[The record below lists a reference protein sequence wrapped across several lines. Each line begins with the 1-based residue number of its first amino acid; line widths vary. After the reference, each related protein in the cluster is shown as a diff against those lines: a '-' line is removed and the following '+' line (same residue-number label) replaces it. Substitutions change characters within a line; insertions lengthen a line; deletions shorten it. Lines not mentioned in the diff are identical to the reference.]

1 MNFSAVTNPRLP
13 TLIIMQYRMVGRR
26 LAHVSHSIH
35 QTSTTWLCCLALA
48 AASSGTLQA
57 ATDLPQPASQAVL
70 VELFTSEGCSSC
82 PPADR
87 LLVELDRQQ
96 PVSGATIVV
105 LSEHVDYWDH
115 EGWRDPFSSH
125 QWTERQEEYVR
136 QFGLESPATPQI
148 VIDGSH
154 QVTGGDGRAVLAAI
168 EQSAKTPRLDIAIST
183 AERSSDGIHL
193 EITAAAAKGATL
205 YVVLADDADHSSVTH
220 GENAGRTIDHVAV
233 ARAFVRVGKLDKS
246 PLDQKLVIPI
256 LPGAPNRRLRLIVF
270 AQDGHSG
277 HIVGVTAREL

>member
-1 MNFSAVTNPRLP
+1 MSRSIPRK
-13 TLIIMQYRMVGRR
+13 
-26 LAHVSHSIH
+26 SIP
-35 QTSTTWLCCLALA
+35 WLCCIALA
-48 AASSGTLQA
+48 AASTTALRA
-57 ATDLPQPASQAVL
+57 ASDSAQPASSAVL

-82 PPADR
+82 PPADH
-87 LLVELDRQQ
+87 LLVELDHQQ
-96 PVSGATIVV
+96 PVPGTMIVV

-136 QFGLESPATPQI
+136 QFSLQSPATPQI
-148 VIDGSH
+148 VVDGSR

-168 EQSAKTPRLDIAIST
+168 EQSAKAPRLEIAIPT

-193 EITAAAAKGATL
+193 EITAAAAKNATL
-205 YVVLADDADHSSVTH
+205 YAVLADDADHSSVTH

-233 ARAFVRVGKLDKS
+233 ARALVRVGKLDKS
-246 PLDQKLVIPI
+246 PLDQKITIPI
-256 LPGAPNRRLRLIVF
+256 PPGVPDRRLRLVVF

>member
-1 MNFSAVTNPRLP
+1 MSLSVHKKLAATFFS
-13 TLIIMQYRMVGRR
+13 
-26 LAHVSHSIH
+26 
-35 QTSTTWLCCLALA
+35 LALIA
-48 AASSGTLQA
+48 AMALRLEAASNP
-57 ATDLPQPASQAVL
+57 PQPASPIVL

-96 PVSGATIVV
+96 PVPGTTVVV

-115 EGWRDPFSSH
+115 EGWRDPFSSP
-125 QWTERQEEYVR
+125 QWTDRQNEYGR
-136 QFGLESPATPQI
+136 QFSLASVYTPQM
-148 VIDGSH
+148 VIDGSR
-154 QVTGGDGRAVLAAI
+154 QVTGGDSHAVLAAI
-168 EQSAKTPRLDIAIST
+168 EQAAKAPGLEIAIPT

-205 YVVLADDADHSSVTH
+205 YAVLADDADHSSVTH

-256 LPGAPNRRLRLIVF
+256 PPGAPGRRLRLIVF

-277 HIVGVTAREL
+277 QIVGVAARQL